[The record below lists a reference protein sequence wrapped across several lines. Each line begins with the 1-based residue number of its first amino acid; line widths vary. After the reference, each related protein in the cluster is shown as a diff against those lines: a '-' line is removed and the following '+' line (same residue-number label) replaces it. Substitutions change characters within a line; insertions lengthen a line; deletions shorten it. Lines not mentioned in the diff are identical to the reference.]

1 MSSSLDYL
9 AALSPVIDRT
19 VAPNA
24 AEVDRSG
31 VFPRAN
37 IDALAQAGLL
47 GLASSADVGGP
58 GLGMRAAADVIERLA
73 GTCGSTAMVLLMH
86 YSATAVLEGN
96 ASEAVRRAVAANQ
109 HLSTLAF
116 SEVGSRSHFWVP
128 LSTAEGENGE
138 VRLDARKSWATAAGE
153 ADSYVWSS
161 RPLAADGPMTLWY
174 VPSNTAGLAV
184 AGPFDGVGLRG
195 NSSKPI
201 TATDVRISRDAMLGA
216 DGAGLDIAMA
226 QALPWFLVLS
236 AAFSLGLMEALLAL
250 ATSHLTKSRLAHLD
264 QTLAE
269 QPVQRAQ
276 YARLRI
282 RADSV
287 RAFINDTLDAIENG
301 RGDAT
306 LRVLEVKALAA
317 EAASDVADGVMRLCG
332 GSAFRKELGA
342 ERLFRDSLAARVMS
356 PTTDGLYDFV
366 GRATL
371 GLPLL

>member
-1 MSSSLDYL
+1 MPSSHDHL
-9 AALSPVIDRT
+9 AALNPVIET
-19 VAPNA
+19 TIAPNA
-24 AEVDRSG
+24 PEVDRTG
-31 VFPRAN
+31 TFPRVN
-37 IDALAQAGLL
+37 VEALAKAGLL
-47 GLASSADVGGP
+47 GLASSVDVGGRGQ
-58 GLGMRAAADVIERLA
+58 GLRAAAEVIERLA

-86 YSATAVLEGN
+86 YSATAVLEAN
-96 ASEAVRRAVAANQ
+96 ASEAIRRAVAADE

-128 LSTAEGENGE
+128 LSTAAAENGE

-161 RPLAADGPMTLWY
+161 RPLAADGPMTLWL
-174 VPSNTAGLAV
+174 VPSDTAGLTV

-201 TATDVRISRDAMLGA
+201 TATDVRVGHDAMLGA

-236 AAFSLGLMEALLAL
+236 ASFSLGLMETLVAL
-250 ATSHLTKSRLAHLD
+250 AADHLTKTRLAHLD
-264 QTLAE
+264 QTLAD

-276 YARLRI
+276 YAKLRI
-282 RADSV
+282 RTDSV
-287 RAFINDTLDAIENG
+287 RTFIGDTLDAIENG
-301 RGDAT
+301 REDAT

>member
-1 MSSSLDYL
+1 VPTTQDYL
-9 AALSPVIDRT
+9 AGLNSVIEST
-19 VAPNA
+19 IVPNA

-31 VFPRAN
+31 TFPRAN
-37 IDALAQAGLL
+37 IDALAKAGLL
-47 GLASSADVGGP
+47 GLASSPDVGGR
-58 GLGMRAAADVIERLA
+58 GLGMRAAAEVIERLA
-73 GTCGSTAMVLLMH
+73 GTCASTAMVLLMH
-86 YSATAVLEGN
+86 YSATAVLEAN
-96 ASEAVRRAVAANQ
+96 ASEAVRRAIAADQ

-128 LSTAEGENGE
+128 LSTAAGENGE

-161 RPLAADGPMTLWY
+161 RPLAAAGPMTLWF
-174 VPSNTAGLAV
+174 VPSDTAGLTV

-236 AAFSLGLMEALLAL
+236 ASFSLGLMEALLAL
-250 ATSHLTKSRLAHLD
+250 ATAHLTKSRLAHLD
-264 QTLAE
+264 QTLAD

-282 RADSV
+282 RTDSV

-301 RGDAT
+301 REDAT

>member
-1 MSSSLDYL
+1 VPTTQDYL
-9 AALSPVIDRT
+9 AGLNSVIEST
-19 VAPNA
+19 ISPNA
-24 AEVDRSG
+24 AEVDRYG
-31 VFPRAN
+31 TFPRAN
-37 IDALAQAGLL
+37 IDALAKAGLL
-47 GLASSADVGGP
+47 GLASSPDVGGR
-58 GLGMRAAADVIERLA
+58 GLGMRAAAEVIERLA
-73 GTCGSTAMVLLMH
+73 GTCASTAMVLLMH
-86 YSATAVLEGN
+86 YSATAVLEAN
-96 ASEAVRRAVAANQ
+96 ASEAVRRAIAADQ

-128 LSTAEGENGE
+128 LSTAAGENGE

-161 RPLAADGPMTLWY
+161 RPLAAAGPMTLWF
-174 VPSNTAGLAV
+174 VPSDTAGLAV

-236 AAFSLGLMEALLAL
+236 ASFSLGLMEALLAL
-250 ATSHLTKSRLAHLD
+250 ATAHLTKSRLAHLD

-282 RADSV
+282 RTDSV

-301 RGDAT
+301 REDAT

-332 GSAFRKELGA
+332 GSAFRKELVV
-342 ERLFRDSLAARVMS
+342 LC
-356 PTTDGLYDFV
+356 
-366 GRATL
+366 
-371 GLPLL
+371 

>member
-1 MSSSLDYL
+1 
-9 AALSPVIDRT
+9 
-19 VAPNA
+19 
-24 AEVDRSG
+24 
-31 VFPRAN
+31 
-37 IDALAQAGLL
+37 
-47 GLASSADVGGP
+47 
-58 GLGMRAAADVIERLA
+58 
-73 GTCGSTAMVLLMH
+73 
-86 YSATAVLEGN
+86 
-96 ASEAVRRAVAANQ
+96 
-109 HLSTLAF
+109 
-116 SEVGSRSHFWVP
+116 
-128 LSTAEGENGE
+128 
-138 VRLDARKSWATAAGE
+138 
-153 ADSYVWSS
+153 
-161 RPLAADGPMTLWY
+161 MTLWY

-250 ATSHLTKSRLAHLD
+250 ATSHLTNSRLAHLD